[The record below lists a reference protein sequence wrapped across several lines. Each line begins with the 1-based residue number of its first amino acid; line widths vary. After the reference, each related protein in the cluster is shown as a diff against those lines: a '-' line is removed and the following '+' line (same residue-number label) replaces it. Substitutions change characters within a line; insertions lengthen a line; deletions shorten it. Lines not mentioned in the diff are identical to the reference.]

1 MSAFRQSSLATL
13 GSLFLVL
20 AKARRR
26 VPPKDE
32 RDAGLAVDTF
42 LFDVDNSRN
51 LAKSVTVEQLSG
63 SNAVSLS
70 LRS

>member
-13 GSLFLVL
+13 GSLYLVL
-20 AKARRR
+20 AKVRRR
-26 VPPKDE
+26 APPKDK

-63 SNAVSLS
+63 SNAVSW
-70 LRS
+70 